1 MNIIQFIG
9 SNIVYVFILWCL
21 CFASSMNKDV
31 LEYKYE
37 RYYNDEVA
45 SLKSQLYGVPFITM
59 LKAPYYLLL
68 AFFRLL
74 GAFFVFSIVSLG
86 FVVSIIGNLILLAK

>member
-1 MNIIQFIG
+1 MNIIQFV
-9 SNIVYVFILWCL
+9 SLHIVYVFVLWCL
-21 CFASSMNKDV
+21 CFASSMNKHT
-31 LEYKYE
+31 LEYRYE
-37 RYYNDEVA
+37 RYYNEITLLA
-45 SLKSQLYGVPFITM
+45 NQLYGVPFLTM

-74 GAFFVFSIVSLG
+74 GTFFVFSIASLV

>member
-9 SNIVYVFILWCL
+9 SNISYVFLLWCW

-37 RYYNDEVA
+37 RYYSEIT
-45 SLKSQLYGVPFITM
+45 SLKSQLYGVPFLTM
-59 LKAPYYLLL
+59 LKAPYYLFL
-68 AFFRLL
+68 AFFRLF
-74 GAFFVFSIVSLG
+74 GTFFVFSIVSLC
-86 FVVSIIGNLILLAK
+86 FAVSILGNLILLAK

>member
-1 MNIIQFIG
+1 MNIIQTIT
-9 SNIVYVFILWCL
+9 SNVAYVFVLWCL
-21 CFASSMNKDV
+21 CFASSMNKSA

-37 RYYNDEVA
+37 RYYYDEVT
-45 SLKSQLYGVPFITM
+45 SLKSQLYGIPFLTM

-74 GAFFVFSIVSLG
+74 GTFFVFSIVSLC
-86 FVVSIIGNLILLAK
+86 FAVSILGNLILLAK